1 MLDKHVQKLAQPTL
15 TVIAA
20 RLKSLGI
27 TANQITLAGFAFGIF
42 ASFLIAVGLYR
53 EGLAFIVL
61 NRLADGLDGARA
73 RLDDALSDRGGFL
86 DILCDFIFYA
96 SVPLAFAFADV
107 ERNALV
113 SAIVLFSFIG
123 TGSSFLAYANFTKSG
138 SRAGGNEDS
147 KNSGKK
153 GDASAMT
160 KLAAS
165 LSKDSRVALL
175 RKALHYIGGITESSE
190 TTIFFF
196 LICLIP
202 QGFPVFGIV
211 FALLCFIT
219 TATRAYSGWRDFS

>member
-73 RLDDALSDRGGFL
+73 RLDDALSERGGFL

-123 TGSSFLAYANFTKSG
+123 TGSSFLAYANFTKAG
-138 SRAGGNEDS
+138 SKAGDKTS
-147 KNSGKK
+147 DKK
-153 GDASAMT
+153 GDAPASAA
-160 KLAAS
+160 LS
-165 LSKDSRVALL
+165 SKDSRAALL

-219 TATRAYSGWRDFS
+219 TATRAYSGWRDFR